1 MGSGSFPF
9 FSEQWL
15 VDSGQKDAGKFYSN
29 KSEKVLI
36 KLFQKVAELETAS
49 RFNARASAL
58 ASVLQNREA
67 NLPQANIFSILDR
80 VNTSRM

>member
-36 KLFQKVAELETAS
+36 KLFQKFAEFEAEPH
-49 RFNARASAL
+49 FNARASAL
-58 ASVLQNREA
+58 ATALQNREA

-80 VNTSRM
+80 VNPSRM

>member
-36 KLFQKVAELETAS
+36 KLFQKVMLAFGKLRLCLVGS
-49 RFNARASAL
+49 RLHFPSENRQSRARSK
-58 ASVLQNREA
+58 
-67 NLPQANIFSILDR
+67 IF
-80 VNTSRM
+80 